1 MAAIPVAEQTL
12 PFYVPELASI
22 QARHDSPFGMQFLTV
37 SMTTL
42 PTSSP
47 LYGKV
52 TTQDT
57 EETSNDGSSKLD
69 PVYDEDEKDDEEIPE
84 KF

>member
-1 MAAIPVAEQTL
+1 MAAIPVAEKTL
-12 PFYVPELASI
+12 PLYVPELARI
-22 QARHDSPFGMQFLTV
+22 QTRHDSPFGMQFLIV
-37 SMTTL
+37 SMTTIHA
-42 PTSSP
+42 SSP

-52 TTQDT
+52 TTQDS